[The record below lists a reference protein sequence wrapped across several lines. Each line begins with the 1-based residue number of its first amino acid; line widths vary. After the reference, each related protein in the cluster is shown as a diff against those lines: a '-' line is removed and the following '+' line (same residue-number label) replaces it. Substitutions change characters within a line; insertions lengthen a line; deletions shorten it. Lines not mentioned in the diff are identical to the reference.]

1 MPPCYYKKNI
11 KQSTEPFD
19 CVAEKFLDFD
29 TSVIF
34 YGMEFAIKFAI
45 PLNWNFV
52 PPELIH

>member
-1 MPPCYYKKNI
+1 MPLCYYKKI
-11 KQSTEPFD
+11 LSRVQSRLT
-19 CVAEKFLDFD
+19 VLLFLDFD